1 MNSRDR
7 VDNIISFMFNASN
20 IRWHIVMKGRVK
32 ITAFDKDKNEAKKT
46 NKKKNRR
53 NGAWLEL
60 DSYNEQSLP
69 S

>member
-7 VDNIISFMFNASN
+7 VDNNISFMFNASN
-20 IRWHIVMKGRVK
+20 IRWHIVMKGRIT
-32 ITAFDKDKNEAKKT
+32 ITAFDKDKNEAKKK
-46 NKKKNRR
+46 KKKNRR

>member
-1 MNSRDR
+1 MNSHDR
-7 VDNIISFMFNASN
+7 VDNNISFMFNASN
-20 IRWHIVMKGRVK
+20 IRWHIVMKGRIT
-32 ITAFDKDKNEAKKT
+32 ITAFDKNEAKK
-46 NKKKNRR
+46 NKQKKNRR